1 MRNPHLAVIG
11 TVMALTVAACSDDN
25 GSLPSPPAAQMRVV
39 NTAAGITAVD
49 LLIDGDVAVPSVAY
63 LGTSAYVDVAAGA
76 HQVALRAVPSGV
88 ALGSTS
94 VTLTEDLSYTLFATV
109 ATDTTPPIVAAD
121 TGVVPATGKV
131 KLRVVHA
138 APSAPPL
145 DVFLTL
151 TDESLAG
158 ATPLIQPFTYGV
170 GTSPDFPGYVERD
183 PGEYRVRFTD
193 QGTTDVVLDTG
204 PVPMAAGQVRSV
216 ILFQSDSLGG
226 TMGIR
231 IIDER

>member
-1 MRNPHLAVIG
+1 MRYPRPAALA
-11 TVMALTVAACSDDN
+11 TVLALTVAACSSDIV
-25 GSLPSPPAAQMRVV
+25 PPPPTPAAQLRVV
-39 NTAAGITAVD
+39 NTTAGVTAVD
-49 LLIDGDVAVPSVAY
+49 LLVDGDVAVAGVGF
-63 LGTSAYVDVAAGA
+63 LGTSDYVPVLPGA

-88 ALGSTS
+88 ALGSAS
-94 VTLTEDLSYTLFATV
+94 VTLTEDLSYTVFATV

-121 TGVVPATGKV
+121 TGVVPAAGKV

-151 TDESLAG
+151 NDESLAG
-158 ATPLIQPFTYGV
+158 ATPLLQPFTYGV

-193 QGTTDVVLDTG
+193 QGTTNVVIDTG
-204 PVPMAAGQVRSV
+204 PIPVAAGQVRSV

-226 TMGIR
+226 TMGIQ